1 MAVDNFKGGSRH
13 AETEVIAT
21 FDRMIADT
29 RFDPKRLIG
38 ATIHVVRDHVVCS
51 DVCRPA
57 LRTWAADHEAKAV
70 EGHLFTR
77 PKYARSGQAIAKTT
91 AETFVRAPPPLTHHQ
106 EKLY

>member
-1 MAVDNFKGGSRH
+1 VL
-13 AETEVIAT
+13 AT
-21 FDRMIADT
+21 FDRMIADK
-29 RFDPKRLIG
+29 RLDPKRLMG
-38 ATIHVVRDHVVCS
+38 ATIHVVGDQVVCS

-77 PKYARSGQAIAKTT
+77 PRYARSGQATAKTT
-91 AETFVRAPPPLTHHQ
+91 AKTFLQAPPPGQPSPPPLTHHQ